1 VTHRSHSEEDDFE
14 EGAILMASRLPDPI
28 LAPVIPGPATLV
40 RSSALLDWR
49 GVLIEKHISQPGIR
63 LGNTVDRQVIAMN
76 CSSFSRGEHRAI
88 NGQFVPY
95 SKTQGALTVFPRG
108 PVPELR
114 LKDETELIFCA
125 FDDALISDIKDE
137 IEGKL
142 PAPLDFRSGL
152 HDRALSQLL
161 TLLFGELE
169 PGNFSD
175 KLYLQSIAQALTVRF
190 LFLGDKLPSE
200 LTAAPPAFSPRRLSR
215 VRELID
221 SRLHEAITLQELA
234 KEGGYSRSHFLRMFQ
249 AATGV
254 TPHRYVLNRR
264 LERAQHLLNHPD
276 LSIAEIA
283 HLCGFSSQAHL
294 TIAFKKVI
302 GLPPGEY
309 RRKL

>member
-1 VTHRSHSEEDDFE
+1 
-14 EGAILMASRLPDPI
+14 MASRLPNPI
-28 LAPVIPGPATLV
+28 LVPVIPGPVTIV
-40 RSSALLDWR
+40 RSSALLDWP
-49 GVLIEKHISQPGIR
+49 GVLIEKHISHPGIR

-76 CSSFSRGEHRAI
+76 CSSISRGEHRAI

-125 FDDALISDIKDE
+125 FDDALISDTKDE

-142 PAPLDFRSGL
+142 PAPLDFRSGVY
-152 HDRALSQLL
+152 DRALSQLL
-161 TLLFGELE
+161 TLLFAELE
-169 PGNFSD
+169 PGNSPD

-200 LTAAPPAFSPRRLSR
+200 LTAASPAFSHRRLSR

-221 SRLHEAITLQELA
+221 GRLHEVITLQELA
-234 KEGGYSRSHFLRMFQ
+234 KEGGYSRSHFVRMFQ
-249 AATGV
+249 AATGEA
-254 TPHRYVLNRR
+254 PHRYILNRR
-264 LERAQHLLNHPD
+264 LERAQQLLNHPD

-294 TIAFKKVI
+294 TIAFKKLI
-302 GLPPGEY
+302 GLTPGKY